1 MLIFAII
8 CNVLITLVNLYVL
21 RKILKIRRYAAN
33 LADRLTVF
41 EQHTHKVLE
50 PAPQVVSQGKKGT
63 RQLKEKYQ
71 KLELQLL
78 QIQKLLQLLRVI
90 NSLSRFRLIK

>member
-1 MLIFAII
+1 MLIFAIT
-8 CNVLITLVNLYVL
+8 CNIVITFINLYVL

-33 LADRLTVF
+33 LADRLTIF
-41 EQHTHKVLE
+41 EKHTHKILE
-50 PAPQVVSQGKKGT
+50 PAPQVISQGKQGT

-78 QIQKLLQLLRVI
+78 QIEKFLQLLRVL
-90 NSLSRFRLIK
+90 NSMSLFRFIK